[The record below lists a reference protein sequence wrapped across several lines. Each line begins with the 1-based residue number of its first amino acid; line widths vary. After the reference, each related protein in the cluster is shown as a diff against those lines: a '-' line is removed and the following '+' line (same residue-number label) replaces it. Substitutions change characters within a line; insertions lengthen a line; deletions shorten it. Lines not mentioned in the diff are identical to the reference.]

1 MNYREILKEIKK
13 VDWSD
18 RIRGQIALAV
28 YSAVDSQEESTEDQ
42 FVGLCKIVKTIW
54 CDMDN
59 PNLQIVADCVADC
72 YFDMGWGYCSDDL
85 VITDEDF
92 ERLSPEKEDALI
104 DAIVLRS

>member
-28 YSAVDSQEESTEDQ
+28 FSAADGQEYTEDQ
-42 FVGLCKIVKTIW
+42 FIGLCKVVKTIW
-54 CDMDN
+54 GDMDN

-72 YFDMGWGYCSDDL
+72 YFDMGWGYHGDDL
-85 VITDEDF
+85 AITDEDF
-92 ERLSPEKEDALI
+92 ERLSPEKEDDLI